1 VHRQPKTKTRRART
15 VALPAAAVKAI
26 RDRLAAIAELERE
39 SKRPARTPET
49 LLFGTRNGT
58 PWQDSNLRR
67 SFGYATNLLDDLGVA
82 VIEFS
87 KLEFTPHMARRSAA
101 TAVYHHETGG
111 RAPTRAMLGHQ
122 DDTELPAYVHDL
134 GLKAPD
140 FTAIAASTS
149 KALSAAALLDSV
161 GIAGLRA
168 DVDIAADDIVSYS
181 PQTQQ
186 HVGASMTL
194 GELAAASVQHSDNTA
209 ANLVVEHLGGPA
221 GFDAA
226 LSRIGDA
233 TTETTRTEPSLNEA
247 VPGDRRDTTTP
258 RAITADLRTYVL
270 GDVLSGEERELLRMW
285 LIDHSLGDTL
295 IRAGTPKGWTVGDK
309 SGAAAYGTRNDI
321 AVIWP
326 PSGSPIVIAVMS
338 SRTEADAEYD
348 DALVAAAAQA
358 AVASLKKR
366 S

>member
-1 VHRQPKTKTRRART
+1 MARPTSLRKTSAIATATVFAFLLSGCAPATSPRA
-15 VALPAAAVKAI
+15 VPSPAASTQTAKSSANA
-26 RDRLAAIAELERE
+26 DA
-39 SKRPARTPET
+39 K
-49 LLFGTRNGT
+49 F
-58 PWQDSNLRR
+58 
-67 SFGYATNLLDDLGVA
+67 TNLEAAHDARLGVYA
-82 VIEFS
+82 VDTGTGE
-87 KLEFTPHMARRSAA
+87 EVVWRSDERFA
-101 TAVYHHETGG
+101 
-111 RAPTRAMLGHQ
+111 
-122 DDTELPAYVHDL
+122 
-134 GLKAPD
+134 
-140 FTAIAASTS
+140 FASTS

-161 GIAGLRA
+161 GIAGLSA
-168 DVDIAADDIVSYS
+168 DVDVAAEDIVSSS

-221 GFDAA
+221 GFDSA
-226 LSRIGDA
+226 LSRIGDD
-233 TTETTRTEPSLNEA
+233 TTEATRTEPSLNEW

-258 RAITADLRTYVL
+258 RALTMDLRTYVL
-270 GDVLSGEERELLRMW
+270 GDVLSGEERELLTTW

-295 IRAGTPKGWTVGDK
+295 VRAGTPQGWTVGDK

-348 DALVAAAAQA
+348 DALVAAAASA
-358 AVASLKKR
+358 AVALLDKR

>member
-1 VHRQPKTKTRRART
+1 MTRLSSHRKTAAIVTAT
-15 VALPAAAVKAI
+15 LFVCLLSGCAPATSPLAVPPPAASTQT
-26 RDRLAAIAELERE
+26 AE
-39 SKRPARTPET
+39 SSADADAK
-49 LLFGTRNGT
+49 F
-58 PWQDSNLRR
+58 
-67 SFGYATNLLDDLGVA
+67 TNLEAAHDVRLGVYA
-82 VIEFS
+82 VDTGTGAEVVW
-87 KLEFTPHMARRSAA
+87 RSDERFA
-101 TAVYHHETGG
+101 
-111 RAPTRAMLGHQ
+111 
-122 DDTELPAYVHDL
+122 
-134 GLKAPD
+134 
-140 FTAIAASTS
+140 FASTS

-161 GIAGLRA
+161 SIAGLSA
-168 DVDIAADDIVSYS
+168 DIDIAADDIVSYS

-194 GELAAASVQHSDNTA
+194 GELAAASVQQSDNTA

-221 GFDAA
+221 GFDSA
-226 LSRIGDA
+226 LSRVGDD
-233 TTETTRTEPSLNEA
+233 TTEVTRTEPSLNEA

-258 RAITADLRTYVL
+258 RALAADLHTYVL
-270 GDVLSGEERELLRMW
+270 GDVLSGEERELLKMW

-295 IRAGTPKGWTVGDK
+295 IRAGTPKGWTVGNK

-348 DALVAAAAQA
+348 DALVAAAAST
-358 AVASLKKR
+358 AVASLDKR